1 MKKRVISALLIGC
14 IATMI
19 SLASHAQELIERDII
34 PIDRGTH
41 LVFRRYYF
49 IARLEKTI
57 TLLREIMSTASQ
69 ESITRIV
76 NCSEMPHFSHTL
88 IATASYRM
96 QQSRSLQPIFVVWND
111 FSSYK
116 ALEAELVIG
125 KDDLFVKEFTQQL
138 FFITKNILATTKP
151 LAYKNM
157 FYTYEEIMRGSP
169 EYIIDSIDY
178 VVELIESD
186 DQPVR
191 RANSDIRMH
200 ATTDEINTRF
210 YHIQRLIVA
219 VQQAEQCEK
228 VRSSGYRAQK
238 ELSTLRREWS
248 QVKQYRRLNDNN
260 YIHGFCILLFTIL
273 KRHVTPEHH
282 PQAFALIESLDVEE
296 VLHGIDLITDEISTL
311 MNNYEKDKKKS
322 FLEWLSL
329 NWSKPVTSFFSI
341 FYAILHYHY
350 LEKSSNQVNQDYPE
364 PEPEPESG

>member
-1 MKKRVISALLIGC
+1 M
-14 IATMI
+14 
-19 SLASHAQELIERDII
+19 
-34 PIDRGTH
+34 
-41 LVFRRYYF
+41 VFRRYYF

-76 NCSEMPHFSHTL
+76 NCSEMPHFSHKL
-88 IATASYRM
+88 IATARYRM
-96 QQSRSLQPIFVVWND
+96 QQSRSLQPIFVVWDD

-151 LAYKNM
+151 STYKNM

-186 DQPVR
+186 DQQVK

-210 YHIQRLIVA
+210 YHIQRLMIGFEL
-219 VQQAEQCEK
+219 AEQCEK
-228 VRSSGYRAQK
+228 AQSSEYRAQK
-238 ELSTLRREWS
+238 ELSQLRREWS
-248 QVKQYRRLNDNN
+248 QVKQYRRLNDSN

-282 PQAFALIESLDVEE
+282 PQAFALIESIDVEE
-296 VLHGIDLITDEISTL
+296 VLHGIDLITDELSTL
-311 MNNYEKDKKKS
+311 MNNYEKDKKQS
-322 FLEWLSL
+322 LREWLLL
-329 NWSKPVTSFFSI
+329 NWSKPVKSLFSI
-341 FYAILHYHY
+341 LYAIIQYHY
-350 LEKSSNQVNQDYPE
+350 LEKNSYQDN
-364 PEPEPESG
+364 PEPESG